1 MTDLTKST
9 SPLSVDCP
17 TCRVAVEWI
26 EKNTFRP
33 FCSQRCQLIDLG
45 EWATESFRIP
55 QAPSAAMD
63 EYELEEMERL
73 LADQEDGDSDHSNSE
88 PHKGWIQ

>member
-1 MTDLTKST
+1 
-9 SPLSVDCP
+9 
-17 TCRVAVEWI
+17 VEWI

-73 LADQEDGDSDHSNSE
+73 LANQEDDDHDHSNSA